1 MAKQKNNPRNPGSKL
16 FQQLTRLF
24 SGPLINYRSQTTRRL
39 KRRRL
44 DKYGSRFKDVGGQN
58 FKRLEYNPFD
68 NLAANI
74 MSTHGRVQRYMDFDQ
89 MEYTPEINSS
99 LDIYADEMTTS
110 NDLRQMLTIHCD
122 NEEIKHVLQNLYHNV
137 MNVNSNMF
145 GWCRTT
151 CKYGDFFL
159 YLDID
164 DSMGI
169 INAIGLPGGE
179 IERIEGEDKSN
190 PNYIQFQWN
199 SGGLTLENWQ
209 ISHFRILG
217 NDKYAPYGT
226 SILEPAR
233 RIWRQLTLLEDSMM
247 AYRIVRAPE
256 RRVFYVDVGNIN
268 AEDVD
273 QHMQHVISSMKRN
286 KLVDSTTGKVDLRH
300 NPMGIDEDFF
310 IPVRGDR
317 HTRIESLPGGTY
329 TGDIDDVKYLRDK
342 LFSALK
348 VPQSYLSRGEGSDE
362 DKTTLAQKDI
372 RFARTVQRLQ
382 RVCIE
387 ELEKIGIIHLY
398 VLGYKGDDLLSFT
411 LSLNN
416 PSKIAELQ
424 ELEHWRTK
432 FDVAAAATDGFF
444 SRRWIAA
451 NLLGVSDEEFER
463 CQRELF
469 SDAKFQT
476 TLDSIGQEESDAMG
490 LGGGAGGGGE
500 LGLGLDDI
508 PASDEDDFDLGSIEG
523 GPEGGEDIG
532 GEDETLL
539 AAPGRRKEGYT
550 TPGAKGKVYHP
561 TKTDSRGIGAR
572 TRSTKSQWSDESKGR
587 ARRNKFAGES
597 GIRGLSRGIFQ
608 ETATNYFDREELKLR
623 KNRFEVKRL
632 FESLDEMEKNKDMEK
647 VSDENEAQQEA

>member
-1 MAKQKNNPRNPGSKL
+1 VAKQQNNPRNPGSKL

-39 KRRRL
+39 KRRQL
-44 DKYGSRFKDVGGQN
+44 DKYSSRFKDTGGQN

-68 NLAANI
+68 NIAANI
-74 MSTHGRVQRYMDFDQ
+74 MATHGRVQRYMDFDQ

-110 NDLRQMLTIHCD
+110 NDLRTMLSIHCD
-122 NEEIKHVLQNLYHNV
+122 NEEIKHVLQNLYHNI
-137 MNVNSNMF
+137 MNVDSNMF
-145 GWCRTT
+145 GWCRTM
-151 CKYGDFFL
+151 CKNGDFFL

-164 DSMGI
+164 EKTGI
-169 INAIGLPGGE
+169 INTIGLPAGE
-179 IERIEGEDKSN
+179 IERMEGEDKSN

-199 SGGLTLENWQ
+199 SAGMTFENWQ
-209 ISHFRILG
+209 MSHFRILG

-268 AEDVD
+268 PEDVD

-286 KLVDSTTGKVDLRH
+286 KLVDSATGKIDLRH

-310 IPVRGDR
+310 IPVRGDK

-348 VPQSYLSRGEGSDE
+348 VPQSYLSRGEGADE
-362 DKTTLAQKDI
+362 DKSTLAQKDI

-382 RVCIE
+382 RAAIE

-398 VLGYKGDDLLSFT
+398 ILGYTGDDLLAFT

-451 NLLGVSDEEFER
+451 NLLGASDEEFER

-476 TLDSIGQEESDAMG
+476 TLDAIGQEDADGMG
-490 LGGGAGGGGE
+490 LGGGTGGGGE
-500 LGLGLDDI
+500 LGLGLDDV
-508 PASDEDDFDLGSIEG
+508 PTSDEDDFDLGSIEG
-523 GPEGGEDIG
+523 ETGDESGGGE
-532 GEDETLL
+532 EDDALL

-550 TPGAKGKVYHP
+550 TAGSKGKVYHP

-572 TRSTKSQWSDESKGR
+572 TRSMKGQWSDESKGR
-587 ARRNKFAGES
+587 SKRSKFAGSSELS
-597 GIRGLSRGIFQ
+597 GLSRGMFQ
-608 ETATNYFDREELKLR
+608 ESITNYFDEEVLKLR
-623 KNRFEVKRL
+623 KNRFEIKKL
-632 FESLDEMEKNKDMEK
+632 LESLDTIKDMEK
-647 VSDENEAQQEA
+647 KVNENEAQQEA